1 MNGPNTTDLWL
12 LIFYPKK
19 MKIIKNKTK
28 QKSKEK
34 NVMWIILSV
43 KNCEF
48 VLKIFFYLKIII
60 QFPLQ
65 IHGN

>member
-1 MNGPNTTDLWL
+1 
-12 LIFYPKK
+12 

>member
-1 MNGPNTTDLWL
+1 MKTISEIIRLIEKKMNGPNTTDLWL

-34 NVMWIILSV
+34 NVM
-43 KNCEF
+43 
-48 VLKIFFYLKIII
+48 
-60 QFPLQ
+60 
-65 IHGN
+65 